1 MVRLGSNTSPTM
13 PSVILNTTRLSTVHC
28 SWLILCDKR
37 CFTLEGL
44 LCRERGTS
52 SIKGAEKR
60 KPKEKSPKETEGGH
74 LGGATRYAP
83 ANTTNMQNVNVSEWT
98 IYSNTLQ

>member
-1 MVRLGSNTSPTM
+1 MVRLVSNTSPTM
-13 PSVILNTTRLSTVHC
+13 PSVILNTMRLSNDHC

-44 LCRERGTS
+44 LGRERGTP

-60 KPKEKSPKETEGGH
+60 KPKEKSPKETQGSPSWWS
-74 LGGATRYAP
+74 YAP